1 MASFPIGSRVILQDL
16 KKEVFNGKVGVVRS
30 SPKDDRQQ
38 VFVDGNTYNLKLSN
52 LRFDVKSSSSL
63 SVKDMKAVLKVGGE
77 MTEKEI
83 TGLSKKELI
92 SLVEAKCPDE
102 QERMR
107 IIAQANAPPPASGA
121 SAGGA
126 VGGGMNAN
134 TVRSQADMMAN
145 MDPAQLRQQAQMLRT
160 MSADQIRQMNPMMK
174 NFSDAQIRMAASQ
187 MEMMASNPAMMK
199 TAAEQMKNMNQSDL
213 DELQRNGLGAS
224 AGAAAPGGAAA
235 APAFPSSQYGTVPT
249 PGAPGGAITPEQM
262 QQAQHQ
268 MNNMSPEQLRQQA
281 AMLKS
286 MTPAQIRQMNPSMAG
301 LSDDQ
306 IQQSAAQLE
315 MLASNPEMMEM
326 ARQQAASMSAEDMKA
341 LQECQSSLF
350 GGGGGGDGGSAMPTD
365 PSQIDPSKMDPAVV
379 KKMMKVLKK
388 NPSMLKQMMASQPG
402 MAAGSM
408 DGISE
413 EQVSAM
419 IDKFDGMSE
428 DQIEMVM
435 GVMGKAQKVLGPV
448 MAGYRKANSAVGG
461 QLGKIILFII
471 AFLII
476 RSIMSWMGSSVPVND
491 SDGEAIGAMLKE
503 TVQSSSTAGEGGEQE
518 EFAEEF

>member
-1 MASFPIGSRVILQDL
+1 
-16 KKEVFNGKVGVVRS
+16 
-30 SPKDDRQQ
+30 
-38 VFVDGNTYNLKLSN
+38 
-52 LRFDVKSSSSL
+52 
-63 SVKDMKAVLKVGGE
+63 
-77 MTEKEI
+77 
-83 TGLSKKELI
+83 
-92 SLVEAKCPDE
+92 
-102 QERMR
+102 
-107 IIAQANAPPPASGA
+107 
-121 SAGGA
+121 
-126 VGGGMNAN
+126 
-134 TVRSQADMMAN
+134 
-145 MDPAQLRQQAQMLRT
+145 
-160 MSADQIRQMNPMMK
+160 
-174 NFSDAQIRMAASQ
+174 
-187 MEMMASNPAMMK
+187 MEMMANNPAMMK

-213 DELQRNGLGAS
+213 DNLQRNGLGA
-224 AGAAAPGGAAA
+224 AAPGGA

-268 MNNMSPEQLRQQA
+268 MSNMSPDQLRQQA

-301 LSDDQ
+301 MSDDQ

-315 MLASNPEMMEM
+315 MLASHPEMMEM
-326 ARQQAASMSAEDMKA
+326 ARQQAASMSAEDMKE

-350 GGGGGGDGGSAMPTD
+350 GGDGGPAMPTD
-365 PSQIDPSKMDPAVV
+365 PSQIDPSKMDPAAV

-402 MAAGSM
+402 MAGSM
-408 DGISE
+408 NGIPE

-435 GVMGKAQKVLGPV
+435 GFMGKAQKVLGPV

-476 RSIMSWMGSSVPVND
+476 RSIMSWMGTSVPVND

-503 TVQSSSTAGEGGEQE
+503 TVQASRTGATGGEQD